1 MARALLV
8 SAAAAR
14 WGVAPGD
21 CRTEKGFV
29 ICGDKRASYGSLAAA
44 ASKQPAPQKV
54 QLKDPADWKVIGKP
68 TRRLDTPEKITGRA
82 KFGMDVQLPGMLT
95 AVVAHA
101 RTFGAKVKSFDPA
114 AAQAV
119 PGVRKVFEVPTG
131 VAVVADHFW
140 AAKKGRD
147 ALQVE
152 WDPGPHAGLDT
163 AVLRESYRAQA
174 KSAGA
179 EGAGRRRGEEA
190 P

>member
-29 ICGDKRASYGSLAAA
+29 ICGGKRASYGSLAAA
-44 ASKQPAPQKV
+44 AAKQQAPQKV

-95 AVVAHA
+95 AVVAHPP
-101 RTFGAKVKSFDPA
+101 TFGGKVKGFDSDA
-114 AAQAV
+114 AKAV
-119 PGVRKVFEVPTG
+119 PGVRAVFAVPSG
-131 VAVVADHFW
+131 GAVVAGHCW
-140 AAKKGRD
+140 AARRCRP
-147 ALQVE
+147 ALRSP
-152 WDPGPHAGLDT
+152 WAPGP
-163 AVLRESYRAQA
+163 Q
-174 KSAGA
+174 
-179 EGAGRRRGEEA
+179 